1 MNIPALIVLSM
12 IAAGMLGGAV
22 NFFLAEAPAEKAP
35 EKPSEKS
42 RAAEKSNAVKPL
54 KWWQHLIIG
63 VSAAFVVPV
72 FLNSIGSN
80 LIAEFKSQVVTADVL
95 SKLLVL
101 DGFCLLA
108 AISSRAF
115 IRSMSD
121 FLLQQVKDVSR
132 QVTEQ
137 KQDLDE
143 AKKATTDVKKA
154 VEEVKQ
160 TAEEKTQKIGELE
173 DSLKEVKG
181 GVEDARLLANIA
193 TDAPKVNTAPP
204 PQKSRPMTFSDDTPE
219 EPKFMPKRGDAPDD
233 PWKGSF
239 GGKPVDHELGRQLTA
254 KVLPIRSQ
262 PGWYAVEL
270 AVSRLPGS
278 DKKLDSPIQFFIHD
292 TFSNPKPEV
301 QPIHDKAVL
310 HLKAWGAFTV
320 GALTD
325 DGTCKLELDLAEL
338 KDAPEEFRTR

>member
-1 MNIPALIVLSM
+1 M

-22 NFFLAEAPAEKAP
+22 NFFLAEVPPEKAP
-35 EKPSEKS
+35 EKTAEKT
-42 RAAEKSNAVKPL
+42 RAADKSNAVKPL

-80 LIAEFKSQVVTADVL
+80 LIAEFKSTVVTAEVL

-121 FLLQQVKDVSR
+121 FLLQQVKEVSR
-132 QVTEQ
+132 EVKEH
-137 KQDLDE
+137 KQEVAD
-143 AKKATTDVKKA
+143 AKKAATDVKKA
-154 VEEVKQ
+154 VDEVKQ
-160 TAEEKTQKIGELE
+160 TAEEKTQKINELE
-173 DSLKEVKG
+173 DSIKEVKG
-181 GVEDARLLANIA
+181 GVEDAKLLANIA
-193 TDAPKVNTAPP
+193 TDASKVNVAPP
-204 PQKSRPMTFSDDTPE
+204 PQKSRPMTFSEDTPTE
-219 EPKFMPKRGDAPDD
+219 SKFVPIRSDVKDD

-239 GGKPVDHELGRQLTA
+239 GKKPVDHEMGRQLSA
-254 KVLPIRSQ
+254 KVLPIQSQ

-270 AVSRLPGS
+270 VVSRLPGS
-278 DKKLDSPIQFFIHD
+278 DKKLDSPVQFFIHD
-292 TFSNPKPEV
+292 TFPNSKPEV
-301 QPIHDKAVL
+301 QPVQDKAVL

-325 DGTCKLELDLAEL
+325 NGMCKLELDLSEL